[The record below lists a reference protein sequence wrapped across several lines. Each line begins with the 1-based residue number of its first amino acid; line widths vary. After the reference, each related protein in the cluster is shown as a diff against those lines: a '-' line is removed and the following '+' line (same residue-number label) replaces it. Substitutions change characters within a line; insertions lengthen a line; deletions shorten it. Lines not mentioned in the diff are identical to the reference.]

1 MRTKLLLLCGVLM
14 SIAASPALAQP
25 APTPSPAMPG
35 ERTTAPTPIAPTAG
49 WRASK
54 LVGLNVYNT
63 ANEKVGDISEILLD
77 TSGKV
82 SGVIIGVGGFLGL
95 GQHDVLVQMEQLKF
109 VNEPR
114 PSTTTTTTTAPTST
128 TPPTA
133 GTTTARS
140 ANEKW
145 YPDHATMNATKD
157 QLKEM
162 PCVQVQLSGQRIAR
176 HVWFGASF
184 RPPCARS
191 RADPRYCETSSRCGT
206 LGAWPFTLGALPTW
220 SAILAPPSRA
230 AWRRLPSC
238 RAGYGARGAARRRGQ
253 SNRPQGYR
261 EGSRGRHGRAAALSR
276 KIIAVHTRSPSY
288 LRTPEDSRDRCGHA
302 PGPFPKGC
310 PGFSENGH
318 RASGTASPPQ
328 NAAKMPT

>member
-25 APTPSPAMPG
+25 APAPSPAMPG

-128 TPPTA
+128 TTPPTA

-145 YPDHATMNATKD
+145 YPDHATINATKD

-162 PCVQVQLSGQRIAR
+162 PA
-176 HVWFGASF
+176 FK
-184 RPPCARS
+184 
-191 RADPRYCETSSRCGT
+191 Y
-206 LGAWPFTLGALPTW
+206 
-220 SAILAPPSRA
+220 
-230 AWRRLPSC
+230 
-238 RAGYGARGAARRRGQ
+238 
-253 SNRPQGYR
+253 N
-261 EGSRGRHGRAAALSR
+261 
-276 KIIAVHTRSPSY
+276 
-288 LRTPEDSRDRCGHA
+288 
-302 PGPFPKGC
+302 
-310 PGFSENGH
+310 
-318 RASGTASPPQ
+318 
-328 NAAKMPT
+328 